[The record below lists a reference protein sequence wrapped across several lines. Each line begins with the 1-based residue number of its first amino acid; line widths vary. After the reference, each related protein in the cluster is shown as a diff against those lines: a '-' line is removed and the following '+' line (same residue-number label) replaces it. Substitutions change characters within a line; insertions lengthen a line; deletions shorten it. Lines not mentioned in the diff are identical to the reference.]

1 MVLFKEIRIYIL
13 FFILFGLWS
22 TWWQSSK
29 YKSEIKFYS
38 VFSVAL
44 VFCDFLSA
52 IFLDKFYASI
62 SLSNIVANS
71 WYTAIVITHFIIVVE
86 SIVQKSAQVN
96 LIRNLAL
103 VDQLF
108 NIKSKVI
115 IPYYKEKREIFIRSS
130 ILILIVISVDVLII
144 FSAYYRELHFNLMY
158 PAMYS
163 NTMMRLRPIQ
173 VLFFV
178 YLMRTRLILINK
190 ELKAIQNETIL
201 KSYTTN
207 HTKSNHS
214 NHTKMTLNSTPE
226 VLLNRR
232 LMNLKQIYGS
242 LYESCELISKVFG
255 CSLVAFTMQTFVEFT
270 FNCYWGYVCL
280 YEKKCLWANLLVP
293 NILLLGIL
301 AFYCSSCYQYVSTGK
316 VTRI

>member
-1 MVLFKEIRIYIL
+1 MVLFREIRIYIL
-13 FFILFGLWS
+13 IFILFGLWS

-29 YKSEIKFYS
+29 YKFKIKLYS
-38 VFSVAL
+38 LFSVAL

-52 IFLDKFYASI
+52 IFLDKFYDCI
-62 SLSNIVANS
+62 TLSNIIVNS
-71 WYTAIVITHFIIVVE
+71 WYAAIVITHFIIVVE
-86 SIVQKSAQVN
+86 SIVQKSAQAN

-108 NIKSKVI
+108 NIKSNVI
-115 IPYYKEKREIFIRSS
+115 ISYYKEKREIFTRCS
-130 ILILIVISVDVLII
+130 ILILIVISIDVVII
-144 FSAYYRELHFNLMY
+144 FFTYYRELHFNLMY

-190 ELKAIQNETIL
+190 ELKAIQSGTIF

-214 NHTKMTLNSTPE
+214 N
-226 VLLNRR
+226 RR
-232 LMNLKQIYGS
+232 LMNLKHIYGA
-242 LYESCELISKVFG
+242 LYESCELICKAFG
-255 CSLVAFTMQTFVEFT
+255 LSLVAFTMQTFVEFT
-270 FNCYWGYVCL
+270 FNCYWGYICL
-280 YEKKCLWANLLVP
+280 YEKNCLWVNLLVP
-293 NILLLGIL
+293 NIFLLGTL
-301 AFYCSSCYQYVSTGK
+301 AFYCSSCYQYVSIDE